1 MKKSGFLARMEAQK
15 EREKLET
22 LRFTRQLITDMSIIA
37 LNNAFGF
44 GAERL
49 KKYTDEM
56 LRVYEEYADI
66 WNSDTIDTEY
76 SRGKLDMKLRQICG
90 EHFEPWEVRYGS

>member
-1 MKKSGFLARMEAQK
+1 MRKNSFLARMEAQK
-15 EREKLET
+15 EAEKLQV
-22 LRFTRQLITDMSIIA
+22 LRFTRQLITDMSVIA

-56 LRVYEEYADI
+56 LRVYEQYADI
-66 WNSDTIDTEY
+66 WNADTKDTEY
-76 SRGKLDMKLRQICG
+76 SRAALDAKLKQICG
-90 EHFEPWEVRYGS
+90 EYFLPWEERYG

>member
-1 MKKSGFLARMEAQK
+1 MKQSGFLARMTAQK

-22 LRFTRQLITDMSIIA
+22 LRFTRQLITDMSVIA
-37 LNNAFGF
+37 LNNVFGF

-49 KKYTDEM
+49 KKYADEM

-66 WNSDTIDTEY
+66 WNRDTADTEF
-76 SRGKLDMKLRQICG
+76 SRDKLDQKLRQICG
-90 EHFEPWEVRYGS
+90 EYFKPWEVRYGS